1 MQEIWRWAKVTRAWL
16 LPSSIYIKYKQK
28 SQKAFILLEYR
39 SFTRPD
45 TIECFVY
52 MLLLRQQW
60 CFLSYEKADRVFG
73 NLAYSIYELNW
84 KRSRYHKNW
93 ENSQKARQIGFTNAH
108 FYLAFGYLS
117 RLKYQETVSVV
128 SLRIRELIAI
138 TKNLSITGVLPSNF
152 IICNTAISTKVLH
165 HVNTYSSMR
174 AWNLKWKIWIP
185 SKKTTSSGDLQ
196 QKSVIQ
202 DIFFHCGRRLVDQY
216 LYKICGHLQVQCL
229 SQCSLNRLGL
239 YIAGCVEEIWT
250 RWQGSYFNNQRLFF

>member
-1 MQEIWRWAKVTRAWL
+1 MNALFTCCCYVNNGVFSHMKRLTEC
-16 LPSSIYIKYKQK
+16 
-28 SQKAFILLEYR
+28 LET
-39 SFTRPD
+39 F
-45 TIECFVY
+45 
-52 MLLLRQQW
+52 
-60 CFLSYEKADRVFG
+60 
-73 NLAYSIYELNW
+73 AYSIYKLNW

-185 SKKTTSSGDLQ
+185 SKKTTSSGDIQ

-202 DIFFHCGRRLVDQY
+202 DIFFHCGRICLQFGAPWKKACWPVLVQDLWSSSSAVFKSMLVESSRLVY
-216 LYKICGHLQVQCL
+216 C
-229 SQCSLNRLGL
+229 RLCWRNL
-239 YIAGCVEEIWT
+239 DTLT
-250 RWQGSYFNNQRLFF
+250 RQLF